1 MRQFYNIMLL
11 MLLSMIGFTANA
23 QNIKVTLNIDDPD
36 KVSVQVNYVAQTM
49 VAGNNEIELEP
60 TQYLSLIHI

>member
-36 KVSVQVNYVAQTM
+36 KVSVQVN
-49 VAGNNEIELEP
+49 
-60 TQYLSLIHI
+60 

>member
-60 TQYLSLIHI
+60 SQYG